1 MLLYYEGYIR
11 NRRQLCRDLSLPEGT
26 TEQGILEAGYRRWG
40 ADVVDR
46 LYGAFAFAFSGEDDG
61 EILCAR

>member
-40 ADVVDR
+40 ADLVDR
-46 LYGAFAFAFSGEDDG
+46 LYGAFAFAFRGDDG
-61 EILCAR
+61 ALFCAR